1 MNLLSVVFNKYLNIY
16 IRTDHSKQ
24 KMKSFIIEP
33 TNAMFIQEKIDT
45 RPFNDKFHGET
56 FATPETEVVSSLPS
70 KHKMA
75 PKTFGF

>member
-1 MNLLSVVFNKYLNIY
+1 
-16 IRTDHSKQ
+16 
-24 KMKSFIIEP
+24 MKSFIIEP